1 MWINEK
7 ILWGLIEKS
16 EFRRGVMKKPIYRG
30 DCLKRE
36 LGQFADLKGGLAK
49 RRVMVFLRRIP
60 RCVTRGW
67 GRRRGRGGVVRGR
80 RIFPAHFQNLEKSVL
95 ILGDKMPIVVI

>member
-67 GRRRGRGGVVRGR
+67 GRRRGRGGGGER
-80 RIFPAHFQNLEKSVL
+80 EKDLSCSFSKF
-95 ILGDKMPIVVI
+95 GKKCPNFGG